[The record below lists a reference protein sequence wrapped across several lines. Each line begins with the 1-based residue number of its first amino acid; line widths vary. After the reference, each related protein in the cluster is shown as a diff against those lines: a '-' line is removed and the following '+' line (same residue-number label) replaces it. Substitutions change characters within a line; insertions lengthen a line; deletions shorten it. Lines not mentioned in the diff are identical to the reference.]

1 MILITDKTID
11 TSKVLD
17 SVKSNLAGA
26 SVLFVGTTRQFTGDK
41 ETIQLEYECYETM
54 AVEKIQQLVD
64 IAESKWNIEQC
75 SVVHRIGVVELG
87 EASIAVAVS
96 TGHRKESF
104 EAAAWMVDELKIQVP
119 IWKKEFW
126 ADGKTEWVH
135 PSGAPRPTPQD
146 LNSIEGGG

>member
-41 ETIQLEYECYETM
+41 ETIQLEYECYELM

-64 IAESKWNIEQC
+64 IAESRWDIEQC

-135 PSGAPRPTPQD
+135 PSGVPLPTPKD

>member
-41 ETIQLEYECYETM
+41 ETIQLEYECYESM

-104 EAAAWMVDELKIQVP
+104 EAAAWLVDELKIQVP

-126 ADGKTEWVH
+126 ADGKTEWVR
-135 PSGAPRPTPQD
+135 GR
-146 LNSIEGGG
+146 

>member
-1 MILITDKTID
+1 MILITDKIID

-26 SVLFVGTTRQFTGDK
+26 SVMFVGSTRQYTGDK
-41 ETIQLEYECYETM
+41 ETIQLEYECYESM

-64 IAESKWNIEQC
+64 IAASKWNIEQC

-96 TGHRKESF
+96 TGHRRESF
-104 EAAAWMVDELKIQVP
+104 EAAAWLVDELKIQVP

-135 PSGAPRPTPQD
+135 PTGEPRPTSKD
-146 LNSIEGGG
+146 LNSIEEGG

>member
-11 TSKVLD
+11 TSKVLN

-41 ETIQLEYECYETM
+41 ETIQLEYECYESM

-104 EAAAWMVDELKIQVP
+104 EAAAWLVDELKIQVP

-135 PSGAPRPTPQD
+135 PNGVPRPSPKD